1 MSGDRAFISVLGPAL
16 TRYLALK
23 RALGRRYDVERRVLE
38 SLDTFLTTQGSD
50 LTADTFVRW
59 CRSEEHLASGVR
71 RNRMR
76 IVRNLCLYRCRT
88 EPACF
93 VPDPS
98 LFPALHQPVQPYIF
112 TEAEIGRLLQETARL
127 ERPPESPLRPEL
139 FRLAITLLYTMG
151 LRHGELLRMTTGDYD
166 LRERT
171 LLVRE
176 TKFHKSRLLPLS
188 PDAADEFEG
197 YLQARRAHR
206 LPVSSDTPLIWNRRA
221 GGKTYSAFGFRSVV
235 RHLFE
240 KVGIRKSDG
249 HLPRIHDVRHTYA
262 CHALLRWYR
271 LGEDVQG
278 KLPILATY
286 MGHVSIVSTQY
297 YLHLIEPVAAAAAE
311 RFARHCAGLITPHAA
326 ALGGDQ

>member
-1 MSGDRAFISVLGPAL
+1 MNEERAFLSALGPTI

-23 RALGRRYDVERRVLE
+23 RALGRRYAVEYNVLK
-38 SLDTFLTTQGSD
+38 SLDAFLTTEGAA
-50 LTADTFVRW
+50 LTAESFTRW
-59 CRSEEHLASGVR
+59 CRTQEHLSRGVR

-98 LFPALHQPVQPYIF
+98 LFPAPHPAVQPYLF
-112 TEAEIGRLLQETARL
+112 TEAEIGHLLRATATL
-127 ERPPESPLRPEL
+127 PRPPESPLRPEL
-139 FRLAITLLYTMG
+139 FRLAITLLYTTG
-151 LRHGELLRMTTGDYD
+151 LRRGELLGMRVGDYD
-166 LRERT
+166 ARERT

-188 PDAADEFEG
+188 RDGSHELEG
-197 YLQARRAHR
+197 YLQARRAQR
-206 LPVSSDTPLIWNRRA
+206 LPVSAQTPLIWNGRA
-221 GGKTYSAFGFRSVV
+221 GGKAYTGMGFGDVFRE
-235 RHLFE
+235 LFRRT
-240 KVGIRKSDG
+240 GICKPDG
-249 HLPRIHDVRHTYA
+249 HPPRVHDFRHTFA

-271 LGEDVQG
+271 TGQDVQA

-297 YLHLIEPVAAAAAE
+297 YLHLIEPLATAASE
-311 RFARHCAGLITPHAA
+311 RFARHCAGLVAPLPS
-326 ALGGDQ
+326 ALGGER